1 MAKNINGIHGST
13 IDTAT
18 LGSDSSFTIDDD
30 LGAGGGMAL
39 GLGPL
44 GENAGNE
51 VLPDYGQL
59 VQVLLHPVGGA
70 AFPDD
75 AVGPATVSPP
85 AGGISNDLAAL
96 PGASSQ
102 NFDNPTSSFNS
113 NPVDVGFSPAAAPDT
128 K

>member
-85 AGGISNDLAAL
+85 AGGITTKLHCPTGSAHPRAAR
-96 PGASSQ
+96 PCTA
-102 NFDNPTSSFNS
+102 
-113 NPVDVGFSPAAAPDT
+113 
-128 K
+128 